1 MTTTDPLA
9 EYQAASNELH
19 ALDVAA
25 ESKWRKGYDSA
36 DPSAIPLDVVRGAVV
51 MGYPDF
57 GWPPA
62 AFARYRAAGAT
73 TVRITQHD
81 PPDWQNCSVIDFE
94 TGAVFDG
101 PSLRRFVV
109 DRNEHFSANLATVYS
124 DVANLPAV
132 RRALAGLDYC
142 VWVAAWPAYPTLAE
156 VASLKAQLGPGAR
169 LCAIQYRNLPAL
181 DYDLSVVLD
190 PSWHRNAP

>member
-1 MTTTDPLA
+1 MTTMTGADPIDMHTTGDLP
-9 EYQAASNELH
+9 AA
-19 ALDVAA
+19 AA
-25 ESKWRKGYDSA
+25 WRKGYDSA
-36 DPSAIPLDVVRGAVV
+36 DPAAIPLDVVRGAVV

-109 DRNEHFSANLATVYS
+109 DRNEHFSDNEATVYS
-124 DVANLPAV
+124 DLSNLTAV
-132 RRALAGLDYC
+132 RQACAGLSYC
-142 VWVAAWPAYPTLAE
+142 VWVARWATYPTADE
-156 VASLKAQLGPGAR
+156 VAYLKRQLGPGAR
-169 LCAIQYRNLPAL
+169 LVAIQYQNLPAL

-190 PSWHRNAP
+190 PSWHRSAP